1 VPGRRAYARHE
12 DHEAK
17 EQIKQKNLRGSTV
30 SEPALEQ
37 QKQNHLR
44 PWSRRLTAEE
54 EKNKRVRKPE
64 SHRNNKSW
72 YTHLLRDF

>member
-1 VPGRRAYARHE
+1 MREECAGQASLRAPRRPRS
-12 DHEAK
+12 
-17 EQIKQKNLRGSTV
+17 KQKDLRGTTV